1 MSIPLNTLTASIG
14 TAIQKAGVQ
23 IESASAN
30 AFLSLGY
37 KKDAHSGE
45 LSPITYTLNLP
56 GGSSDSKKLNV
67 PVTSLI
73 NNTSMRLEQTEVKL
87 KFMLDGSSDG
97 GEVMITPASADMN
110 AFALSELTLTFKNSP
125 PSEGVSRIV
134 TRHNS
139 TI

>member
-14 TAIQKAGVQ
+14 TAIQKASVQ
-23 IESASAN
+23 IESVAAR
-30 AFLSLGY
+30 AFIGFGY
-37 KKDAHSGE
+37 LKDENNE
-45 LSPITYTLNLP
+45 LSPITYTLNMP
-56 GGSSDSKKLNV
+56 GQAGSKKLNV
-67 PVTSLI
+67 PITSLI

-97 GEVMITPASADMN
+97 GEIMITPASMDMN